1 MYEIQE
7 SNKLYNIFDSVN
19 RKNVGYTRNKKLA
32 SKVVRLLK
40 TKGFKGN
47 MPYFFLFESINF
59 DRKPAEQQSF
69 SQPTLSD

>member
-19 RKNVGYTRNKKLA
+19 RKSVGYTRNKKLA

-47 MPYFFLFESINF
+47 IPCFFLFESINF